1 MPRDTADTVL
11 RYLAML
17 QYIPAYP
24 RSVSVTEIHEHLK
37 NHSPDFAVN
46 VRTIQRDLEKL
57 SIDRKI
63 GLTCEPKGK
72 KQFWFYRDK
81 NALLLIPGMSQQTAL
96 AFNLSEDYLKELL
109 PNSTFNLLT
118 AFFSRAGEV
127 LETSKLKKWSRNI
140 RAITRGP
147 YLEPPRIDPA
157 VQDVIYQGLLDE
169 KQITVRYKP
178 RSVDQEKEYVL
189 HPLGLVSR
197 TGSVYLVATVWDYVD
212 LRHFMIS
219 RICKATLMEE
229 RSKRSPDFDL
239 DTYIRETGEF
249 AYPYS
254 DKQLK
259 LELVFDKH
267 AGYKLLEF
275 KLSPDQ
281 KVTELGEDK
290 LKVTATVRDD
300 QEIRWWLLDFGDKVE
315 IIKPAG
321 LRREF
326 REIAN
331 NMVTMYKK

>member
-1 MPRDTADTVL
+1 MPRETADTVL

-17 QYIPAYP
+17 QYIPAHP
-24 RSVSVTEIHEHLK
+24 RSVSVKEIHAHLMAQ
-37 NHSPDFAVN
+37 SADFAVTE
-46 VRTIQRDLEKL
+46 RTIQRDLEKL
-57 SIDRKI
+57 SISRNL
-63 GLTCEPKGK
+63 GLTCENHGK
-72 KQFWFYRDK
+72 KQLWFYRDK

-109 PNSTFNLLT
+109 PASTLKLLS
-118 AFFSRAGEV
+118 AYFSRAQEV
-127 LETSKLKKWSRNI
+127 LEKSKLKKWSRNI

-147 YLEPPRIDPA
+147 NLEPPRIDPV
-157 VQDVIYQGLLDE
+157 VQDAIYEGLLEE
-169 KQITVRYKP
+169 KQITVKYKA
-178 RSVDQEKEYVL
+178 RSADQEKEYIL

-197 TGSVYLVATVWDYVD
+197 SGSVYLVATVWDYAD
-212 LRHFMIS
+212 PRHFMIN
-219 RICKATLMEE
+219 RIRKATLMEE

-259 LELVFDKH
+259 LELIFDRH

-281 KVTELGEDK
+281 KVTELGDDK
-290 LKVTATVRDD
+290 LKVTATVRDN

-315 IIKPAG
+315 ILKPAS
-321 LRREF
+321 LRKEF

-331 NMVTMYKK
+331 NMTKMYQ